1 MQGCPQVGRYVLS
14 TGSNWYT
21 CYKCSYDLCLAC
33 VHRRLDRVS
42 REDVIIE
49 LVEIIV
55 LSIGFYELILVAY
68 HNDYKPVSPFLG
80 SVTSVARGFP
90 WTRGHVA
97 STGGNAAGDTSRCSA
112 RSPLVR

>member
-42 REDVIIE
+42 REDVIME

-55 LSIGFYELILVAY
+55 LSIMAY
-68 HNDYKPVSPFLG
+68 KFISCHNDYKPVSPLLG
-80 SVTSVARGFP
+80 SVTSAARDLP

-97 STGGNAAGDTSRCSA
+97 STGGSAAGDTSRCSA
-112 RSPLVR
+112 LSPRVR